1 MWGSPHAGTGA
12 TECYP
17 NSPATASAENALLQ
31 THMGHGIWPV
41 PKTRAAPAYIKPS
54 VCLDAASK
62 TWVVVISGLDER
74 MCKTEMIEAM
84 LDQAQVAAYVQSCRV
99 KKVCNACEL
108 KRDIAVAFSTR
119 EAAKR
124 CVQHFNGRQ
133 WGVSGSV
140 LKARLQNSVTRLAQ
154 AHSMECGRTGVSQVN
169 TQHIED
175 MLDVPPGL
183 VGLASLAA
191 TPNLPP
197 PGLEAVTLQ
206 TPPGLSLTHE
216 QEYSKWQA
224 FAEDSTDAGTSVV
237 DDDPAD
243 EEAQI
248 IMSL

>member
-1 MWGSPHAGTGA
+1 
-12 TECYP
+12 
-17 NSPATASAENALLQ
+17 
-31 THMGHGIWPV
+31 
-41 PKTRAAPAYIKPS
+41 
-54 VCLDAASK
+54 
-62 TWVVVISGLDER
+62 
-74 MCKTEMIEAM
+74 MCKTEMVEAM
-84 LDQAQVAAYVQSCRV
+84 LDQAQVAEYVQSCRA

-119 EAAKR
+119 EAATR
-124 CVQHFNGRQ
+124 CVQHFNGQ
-133 WGVSGSV
+133 HWGVSGSV
-140 LKARLQNSVTRLAQ
+140 LKAGLDNSVTRLAQ
-154 AHSMECGRTGVSQVN
+154 AHSMECGLAGVSRVQ
-169 TQHIED
+169 TQHVED
-175 MLDVPPGL
+175 ITDVPPGL

-197 PGLEAVTLQ
+197 PGLEAFTLQ

-216 QEYSKWQA
+216 QEYSKLQA